1 MSTERCDVLIVGGGP
16 AGSSC
21 ARVLQQAGLD
31 VLVLDKSGFPRDKVC
46 AGWITPPVLDE
57 LEIDRADYARERV
70 LQPITGFR
78 LGLIGAVPLDTDY
91 ARIVSYGIR
100 RCEFDHYLLQRAGA
114 RLSLGEA
121 LHSIER
127 RAGGWLINQR
137 IEAAL
142 LIGAGGHFCPVA
154 RHLGADVGRGELSVT
169 AREIEFRMSDAQQRR
184 CNVAP
189 HRPELYF
196 CADLKGYGWV
206 FHKGAYLNIGLGRED
221 PQRLA
226 EHSAAF
232 LDWLKTTER
241 IPDDSPAVLHGHAY
255 LLYGHSQRKLID
267 DGVLLIGDAAGLAYA
282 QSGEGIRPAI
292 ESGLLAAAT
301 VLAAKG
307 DYSSAGLSG
316 YQDNLRKRFG
326 APGDT
331 RPQPLA
337 TTVRNYLGKQLLRKR
352 WFTRHVVLDRWFL
365 HSRQPLIA
373 TAGAMTSAPAH
384 QGLQSP
390 MR

>member
-1 MSTERCDVLIVGGGP
+1 MSPERCDVLIVGGGP

-21 ARVLQQAGLD
+21 ARALRQAGLD
-31 VLVLDKSGFPRDKVC
+31 VLVLDKSSFPRDKVC

-57 LEIDRADYARERV
+57 LGIDRADYAQQRV

-78 LGLIGAVPLDTDY
+78 LGLIGAAPLDTDY

-100 RCEFDHYLLQRAGA
+100 RCEFDHYLLQRSGA
-114 RLSLGEA
+114 RLILGET
-121 LHSIER
+121 LQSIER

-154 RHLGADVGRGELSVT
+154 RYLGADVGRGELSVM
-169 AREIEFRMSDAQQRR
+169 AREIEFRMSEAQQRHCR
-184 CNVAP
+184 VAP
-189 HRPELYF
+189 QRPELYF

-232 LDWLKTTER
+232 LEWLKATDR
-241 IPDDSPAVLHGHAY
+241 IPADSPAALHGHAY
-255 LLYGHSQRKLID
+255 LLYGHSRRKLID
-267 DGVLLIGDAAGLAYA
+267 EGVLLIGDAAGLAYA

-301 VLAAKG
+301 VLAAEG
-307 DYSSAGLSG
+307 DYSSARLAG
-316 YQDNLRKRFG
+316 YQDRLITRFG
-326 APGDT
+326 SASAA
-331 RPQPLA
+331 RPQPIA
-337 TTVRNYLGKQLLRKR
+337 TAVRNYFGTRLLRKR

-365 HSRQPLIA
+365 HSRQSL
-373 TAGAMTSAPAH
+373 MQQPA
-384 QGLQSP
+384 
-390 MR
+390 R